1 MRCVMR
7 CRDQHRGTR
16 DTASC
21 RARRCAWRL
30 AGSVWLGL
38 ASLLARPPVNAAE
51 LVHFSTGI
59 GDDDP
64 IEIEMMRRLHNLQLV
79 FALKG
84 SGSYV
89 ADVRVTVYDR
99 AGRTVLA
106 TVSPGPLFFAT
117 LAPGQYRI
125 EADFSGR
132 PQARTTTIGQ
142 SGRRDL
148 QFYWDGE

>member
-7 CRDQHRGTR
+7 CHDQHGGTR
-16 DTASC
+16 EAASC
-21 RARRCAWRL
+21 RARRCAGCL
-30 AGSVWLGL
+30 AGSVLLGL
-38 ASLLARPPVNAAE
+38 ASLPALPPVIAAE

-89 ADVRVTVYDR
+89 ADVRVTIYDR
-99 AGRTVLA
+99 AGRKVLT

-117 LAPGQYRI
+117 LVPGQYRI
-125 EADFSGR
+125 EADFGGR